1 MSVTFDQLLDK
12 PMEVYNLN
20 GVRAAYVDLRI
31 SRKSLPEGIYLYDV
45 RDTSDDGG
53 WYIGNVEDFV
63 LVNHAGTFITTKPL
77 TMLHPDWLSRGVY
90 LDLSDNNEPFEYL
103 GGIASLRQFIEE
115 ERG

>member
-1 MSVTFDQLLDK
+1 MMVDFNSLLKNHVD
-12 PMEVYNLN
+12 VYLIN
-20 GVRAAYVDLRI
+20 GVRAGYIDVRI
-31 SRKSLPEGIYLYDV
+31 DRKTVPDGIYVYEV

-103 GGIASLRQFIEE
+103 GDIASLRQFIEE